1 MIFLINNNRL
11 INLNISKNIEF
22 KLLYKFITIIAFFVF
37 PNISII
43 PILLKFEL

>member
-22 KLLYKFITIIAFFVF
+22 KLLYKFITIIAFFF
-37 PNISII
+37 PNVSIML
-43 PILLKFEL
+43 ILLKLEL